1 MTVKELKE
9 LDDKD
14 IRKFAYEALYA
25 NKKLSNTNVDCF
37 VSGFKVAR
45 NKVNTEMADSLKSIV
60 DAIKKNVTEIEM
72 TAGYGGRGYT
82 SEKIT
87 YIHQIQDV
95 QKDTEALL
103 GKIKEY
109 KIGLTL

>member
-1 MTVKELKE
+1 
-9 LDDKD
+9 
-14 IRKFAYEALYA
+14 
-25 NKKLSNTNVDCF
+25 
-37 VSGFKVAR
+37 
-45 NKVNTEMADSLKSIV
+45 MADSLKSIV